1 MRIGVQF
8 KPEDWPVLR
17 EQVVTAE
24 RLGYSRIY
32 LVDGQLLWRDI
43 YVYMTQ
49 VLAATERIPVA
60 SAVTNPFTRHFTVT
74 ANAHATLAELHPGR
88 VVLGL
93 GRGDNAVRTLGLEPV
108 STSSLADVVSW
119 LRGLMAGRAI
129 GYNGRQIRIVWEP
142 KQPVPIMMAATGP
155 RNLRLAGSLA
165 DIVIIQVGAN
175 PDACGWAIDH
185 IRSGAQAAGRSMAD
199 IEVVVHCAIHIS
211 DNLEEARR
219 ETRWIAELVGLHA
232 AAVARM
238 SKDHGMPEPL
248 MRLANLEL
256 GHYDYASHLDDRV
269 ERAPYPDE
277 VIDDVA
283 MIGRAEQ
290 IAERIRALERVGV
303 TEVAPAYLNGSSQV
317 SLIGEQLIPLFG

>member
-108 STSSLADVVSW
+108 STSSLTDVVSW

-199 IEVVVHCAIHIS
+199 IEVVAHCAIHIS
-211 DNLEEARR
+211 DNVEEARR

-290 IAERIRALERVGV
+290 IVERIRVLERVGV

>member
-43 YVYMTQ
+43 YVYMAQ

-74 ANAHATLAELHPGR
+74 ASAHATLAELHPGR

-108 STSSLADVVSW
+108 STSSLTDVVGW

-129 GYNGRQIRIVWEP
+129 GYNGQQIRIVWEP

-155 RNLRLAGSLA
+155 RNLRLAGRLA

-185 IRSGAQAAGRSMAD
+185 IRSGAQAAGRSMDD

-211 DNLEEARR
+211 DNVEEARR

-232 AAVARM
+232 ASVARM

-317 SLIGEQLIPLFG
+317 SLIGEQLIPLFR